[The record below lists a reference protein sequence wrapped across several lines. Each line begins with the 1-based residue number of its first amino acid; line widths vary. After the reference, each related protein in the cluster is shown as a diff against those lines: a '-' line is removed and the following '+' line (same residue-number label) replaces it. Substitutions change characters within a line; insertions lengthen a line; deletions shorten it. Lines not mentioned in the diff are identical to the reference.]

1 MDGRYPLTAHTFKFM
16 SPASSFMTDPPP
28 AVRPLRRPRPIE
40 RGASEA
46 AACLGFRRRPQNFSN
61 RFRTPQAE
69 KRGFVARVEIE
80 LNLELLLSQW
90 YKNIWDQC
98 NLLSNPRNLAM
109 TLLRSLCW
117 AAPTDTEDND
127 LLLPMQ

>member
-40 RGASEA
+40 RGAKPPRASDSA
-46 AACLGFRRRPQNFSN
+46 AARKIFPIDSGHRR
-61 RFRTPQAE
+61 QAE